1 MDSLKIITILESA
14 YLFFMYFLYKTTYT
28 FDKARFDK
36 QTQALGPLFVHD
48 THTYENKVC
57 LFGKIMALIAIGLA
71 AARLYYV
78 KNLSLNAI
86 IAGTSIFSLT
96 CLFLAFHMNYTSF
109 VYLIPLMISEPIV
122 LYLISNL
129 KLNSKDIK

>member
-1 MDSLKIITILESA
+1 MDSLKIITILEST

-28 FDKARFDK
+28 FGKARFDK

-48 THTYENKVC
+48 TNTYENKIC

-71 AARLYYV
+71 VARLYYV
-78 KNLSLNAI
+78 NTLSLNTI
-86 IAGTSIFSLT
+86 ISATGIFCLI
-96 CLFLAFHMNYTSF
+96 CLFLAFNMNLTSF
-109 VYLIPLMISEPIV
+109 VYLIPLIISEPIS

-129 KLNSKDIK
+129 KTKPKI